1 MLVHSVAMHAYIY
14 IYIYISIYIYI
25 GLCLDVSML
34 ATFVGADVGLASGET
49 QLGQEPRIRLY
60 E

>member
-1 MLVHSVAMHAYIY
+1 MHIY

>member
-1 MLVHSVAMHAYIY
+1 MLAHSVAMHAYIY
-14 IYIYISIYIYI
+14 IYIYIEI